1 MYGAAFFAAVLCALA
16 LGSAADDNSTAP
28 LSLDGAVKMGM
39 DSYLE
44 MISLNLTGQ
53 PRMHA

>member
-16 LGSAADDNSTAP
+16 ALGSAAETAP

>member
-16 LGSAADDNSTAP
+16 LGSAAETAP